1 MGIQAGALEATGN
14 GAGKLAQKQHFQT
27 TPICPFKKPWNLKT
41 TCETKNNYKMPFA
54 HIPKRVSELIA
65 LVSVSTTLFL
75 FIQTRDLSHRLHE
88 IQDPNLDLSAFGAKI
103 DSGKSG
109 GRSIEDITKP
119 KSHLSRELSNEKVK
133 LNPVDYNNTVKAKKE
148 VLFFNRVPK
157 VGSQTTMELLK
168 SLAKRNNFAYH
179 KDRTQKVETIKLT
192 YNEEK
197 WLANMV
203 NYFEPPSVYVKHVCF
218 VNFTQ
223 FDMDMPIYVN
233 LVRDPVERV
242 ISWYYYVRAPW
253 YFVERKR
260 AFPEL
265 PLPNPNWL
273 RKDYETC
280 VKRGDKECQWLEGG
294 ERDDFGQLTEFFCG
308 QDDDCTGFNTEV
320 AMKKAMYNVEKHYA
334 VVGILEELNKT
345 LTVLEHYVPRF
356 FKGALNTYWEE
367 IHMYSKINRNIYKP
381 PVSEATKEIVRK
393 NFTREIEFFEFCKQ
407 RLHKQYMALNLNGE
421 DQP

>member
-1 MGIQAGALEATGN
+1 MFRN
-14 GAGKLAQKQHFQT
+14 KQFLH
-27 TPICPFKKPWNLKT
+27 LR
-41 TCETKNNYKMPFA
+41 
-54 HIPKRVSELIA
+54 RVSELIA

-88 IQDPNLDLSAFGAKI
+88 IQDPNLDLTAFDIKI

-109 GRSIEDITKP
+109 GGLVPELTKP
-119 KSHLSRELSNEKVK
+119 KSYLSRELSNEKSN
-133 LNPVDYNNTVKAKKE
+133 LNPMDLNNTAKATKE
-148 VLFFNRVPK
+148 ILFFNRVPK

-168 SLAKRNNFAYH
+168 SLSHKNHFMYH

-197 WLANMV
+197 WLANLV

-260 AFPEL
+260 AFPDL

-273 RKDYETC
+273 RKDFETC
-280 VKRGDKECQWLEGG
+280 VRTNDRECRYIPGAKKDGFGDHRRQ
-294 ERDDFGQLTEFFCG
+294 TMFFCG
-308 QDDDCTGFNTEV
+308 HGDDCTGFNTEI
-320 AMKKAMYNVEKHYA
+320 AMKRAMEHVEKNYA
-334 VVGILEELNKT
+334 VVGILEEMNKT

-381 PVSEATKEIVRK
+381 PVSEATKEIVRR

-407 RLHKQYMALNLNGE
+407 RLHKQYLALNLNE

>member
-1 MGIQAGALEATGN
+1 M
-14 GAGKLAQKQHFQT
+14 
-27 TPICPFKKPWNLKT
+27 
-41 TCETKNNYKMPFA
+41 
-54 HIPKRVSELIA
+54 S
-65 LVSVSTTLFL
+65 VSVTLFL
-75 FIQTRDLSHRLHE
+75 FIQTRELSHRLQE
-88 IQDPNLDLSAFGAKI
+88 IQDPNLDLTAFDTKI

-109 GRSIEDITKP
+109 GRATLDELAKP
-119 KSHLSRELSNEKVK
+119 KSYLSRELSNEKLN
-133 LNPVDYNNTVKAKKE
+133 LNPMDLNNTRKAKKDI
-148 VLFFNRVPK
+148 LFFNRVPK

-168 SLAKRNNFAYH
+168 ALSKKNHFMYH

-197 WLANMV
+197 WLANLV
-203 NYFEPPSVYVKHVCF
+203 NYFEEPSVYVKHVCY

-223 FDMDMPIYVN
+223 FDMDVPIYVN

-260 AFPEL
+260 AFPDL

-273 RKDYETC
+273 RKDFETC
-280 VKRGDKECQWLEGG
+280 VRTYDRECRYIPGLKRDGFGDHRRQ
-294 ERDDFGQLTEFFCG
+294 TMFFCG
-308 QDDDCTGFNTEV
+308 HSDDCTGFNTEI
-320 AMKKAMYNVEKHYA
+320 AMKKAMENVEKHYA
-334 VVGILEELNKT
+334 VVGILEDLNKT

-367 IHMYSKINRNIYKP
+367 VHMYSKINRNIYKP
-381 PVSEATKEIVRK
+381 PVAEATKEIVRK

-407 RLHKQYMALNLNGE
+407 RLHKQYLALNLNE
-421 DQP
+421 NQP